1 MSTASP
7 DFNSSYPSRWSW
19 YLPGSQKPSYDSLGD
34 VLLILNRRITPSAL
48 GHDAGTEPN
57 KKDEHEGM
65 RPEGLD
71 RPSSEGSLIE
81 SPVPCGTQEIEA
93 KVSSKHLSMASRVFR
108 AMFDGKFQ
116 ESVVPGCNQ
125 LSRVPL
131 PEDDADAMMVLLG
144 IIHGLNRSVPRTIDY
159 ALFFAIVVL
168 IDKYELQEVTG
179 VYTDLWFPSLWPHR
193 DTSTPHI
200 ADWIYI
206 CWVLK
211 RPPEYNELTRK
222 AIFACHSRFDDNGLP
237 LPPAISKDLLT
248 YLNKTLETYQ
258 GEIQQCSQNTN
269 CDALVLGD
277 LVRKLKAKGLYPVPQ
292 AAALDVSLWEL
303 FSQLLELA
311 VSTLCEIQS
320 PPHTQSSFGIAP
332 APPVCGIEKS
342 LKEKI
347 FRLRGGVAGLTL
359 PIYTPSNLWTGNK
372 K

>member
-1 MSTASP
+1 MSAASP
-7 DFNSSYPSRWSW
+7 ESNSSYPSRWSW

-34 VLLILNRRITPSAL
+34 VLLILNQRITPSAL

-57 KKDEHEGM
+57 KKDEHDEGM

-71 RPSSEGSLIE
+71 GPSSEASLIE
-81 SPVPCGTQEIEA
+81 APVPCGAQEIEA

-108 AMFDGKFQ
+108 AMFDGASLVQ
-116 ESVVPGCNQ
+116 S
-125 LSRVPL
+125 
-131 PEDDADAMMVLLG
+131 
-144 IIHGLNRSVPRTIDY
+144 
-159 ALFFAIVVL
+159 IVVL

-237 LPPAISKDLLT
+237 LPPAISSEIESCRLSAIEDLLT
-248 YLNKTLETYQ
+248 YLNETLETYQ

-311 VSTLCEIQS
+311 VSTLCEIQL

-332 APPVCGIEKS
+332 APPVCSIEKS
-342 LKEKI
+342 LEEKI
-347 FRLRGGVAGLTL
+347 FRVRRGVAGLTL